1 MDWMSS
7 ADLENILRALE
18 IISVIAGGGAIV
30 WRMAN
35 MATRF
40 EMIGAQQSKEIQ
52 ELKKGIEALSSVLV
66 TLAQQSGRIDRIEDR
81 QMAEGRRV
89 DEINSRLNTYVNG
102 HFGKPSVA

>member
-1 MDWMSS
+1 MFGM
-7 ADLENILRALE
+7 AANDLENILRALE

-40 EMIGAQQSKEIQ
+40 ELIGVQQSKEIN
-52 ELKKGIEALSSVLV
+52 ELKKGIESLSSVLV

-81 QMAEGRRV
+81 QMAEGKRV
-89 DEINSRLNTYVNG
+89 DDIGNRLNIYLNG
-102 HFGKPSVA
+102 KLGATA